1 MNLASL
7 LRAATDGPADPGSL
21 DLLNSLR
28 DIHSPPPPGPWPP
41 APGWWLLAA
50 TLLAVGVTL
59 LLWLRRRRRRR
70 LPIRAALAELG
81 AWRGRAA
88 ADDDPAGHAE
98 TLSALL
104 RRAAL
109 VRYPR
114 HRVAPLSGDDWLRF
128 LDRTSGTDAFTSGPG
143 RVLGNDRYAPDM
155 ELDVEVVAAI
165 AERWLRQHLDGP
177 AAGHSDPAPGAP
189 PRQEPA

>member
-1 MNLASL
+1 MNPGAL
-7 LRAATDGPADPGSL
+7 LRVATDGPADPGSL

-28 DIHSPPPPGPWPP
+28 DIHAPPPPGPWPP

-50 TLLAVGVTL
+50 MLLAAGVSL

-70 LPIRAALAELG
+70 RPIRAALAELEG
-81 AWRGRAA
+81 WRLQAR

-114 HRVAPLSGDDWLRF
+114 HRVASLTGEDWLRF
-128 LDRTSGTDAFTSGPG
+128 LDRTSGTDAFTEGPG
-143 RVLGNDRYAPDM
+143 RVLGDDRYAPSV
-155 ELDVEVVAAI
+155 ELDPEVVAAV
-165 AERWLRQHLDGP
+165 AERWLRGQLDGP
-177 AAGHSDPAPGAP
+177 ATTAMEAESPLREEHA
-189 PRQEPA
+189 